1 MTSPI
6 IHQSTEK
13 DILLVSN
20 IAEIKVSY
28 TPSKIPSLRVDSSS
42 TAHEYLR
49 MLFPAE
55 TIALQEQFVILY
67 LNRANLVIGAYHAFT
82 GGITGTVADIR
93 IIMGVALKSMACGM
107 VISHNHPSGSLKP
120 STADKHLTD
129 KIKEAGKL
137 MDINLLDHIILSP
150 EGTFYSFADEGIL

>member
-1 MTSPI
+1 MKPLTD
-6 IHQSTEK
+6 T
-13 DILLVSN
+13 

-28 TPSKIPSLRVDSSS
+28 TPSKQPSPRIDSSS
-42 TAHEYLR
+42 TAHDYLR
-49 MLFPAE
+49 MLFPEE

-67 LNRANLVIGAYHAFT
+67 LNRANHVIGAYHAFT

-120 STADKHLTD
+120 SSADKHLTD

-150 EGTFYSFADEGIL
+150 EGSFYSFADEGCLI

>member
-1 MTSPI
+1 MESQVI
-6 IHQSTEK
+6 QHLREK
-13 DILLVSN
+13 VIYRNSD

-28 TPSKIPSLRVDSSS
+28 TPSKQPSPRIDSSS

-49 MLFPAE
+49 MLFPEE

-93 IIMGVALKSMACGM
+93 IIMGVALKAMACGI

-120 STADKHLTD
+120 SSADKHLTE

-150 EGTFYSFADEGIL
+150 EGTFYSFADEGLI